1 MKHYE
6 LSKEL
11 WPILF
16 CFLIKGE
23 AIQQIL
29 NKSQQ
34 ADIFFKTNWVFK
46 EVTRIKHK
54 TKSTGSN
61 ETVLKIIK
69 P

>member
-1 MKHYE
+1 MNLAKNYD
-6 LSKEL
+6 
-11 WPILF
+11 LF
-16 CFLIKGE
+16 CFLRKGE

-29 NKSQQ
+29 NKSP
-34 ADIFFKTNWVFK
+34 NWLFK
-46 EVTRIKHK
+46 EVMRIKNK